1 MNPRRLL
8 FPLAFS
14 LSLLAQPSLAPAAPA
29 PKKEA
34 FHLAP
39 AVAVEAE
46 DFTIESGWRV
56 VKNGGGNYMVD
67 IIGFQHISGER
78 LLCLDSANAG
88 AAQLDIKVPVAG
100 DFRLWVRYEYPPF
113 TDTRFEVEVVQGGR
127 SVAKKLVGAK
137 DNERYA
143 FGETKPRAQ
152 YDPSWGP
159 EGLVEEVFTVPGLQ
173 AGPARIHLRGQ
184 PQPAV
189 PGVSASRNVDLVY
202 LTSDAQD
209 AWLPEYHKR
218 VNLYPILEA
227 FRDSRGPRY
236 EARFTNRGTKPAN
249 FGISHT
255 YNRLPWYVNEPN
267 LATNVAPGAA
277 SAWAGIALQDTAH
290 FHLATFSG
298 GGQPFDLELRPTG
311 GVVERRATGNTTY
324 SFYLP
329 SYPGKYETITTQLTQ
344 LDAVLAHL
352 KANPAV
358 GKVPTQPLCYG
369 GWMPLG
375 QTNELGRKY
384 AELYAALGMR
394 SLHPANSGPAQI
406 ENLAKVGVPATKSWM
421 AMSYRNPPTPENI
434 AKVGADLAKNGLKD
448 KFLWYDYGDEIGFSE
463 WMGHVISS
471 EAAKAK
477 AAGQK
482 TTPAEIVARLWQT
495 WLKLERPG
503 FNPADYWLPAWGPL
517 DPAKL
522 RPDSSAAAAA
532 PAANKPLLYVD
543 SCIFFENTAI
553 EHVAR
558 GAADVRKALGEHV
571 LCGANYSCHPFYYP
585 SSVMYMKW
593 FRGGA
598 ADLARHSEYF
608 WQVGQLGPMINGY
621 VVEHFAAGLRGNPKG
636 VIRQYTMPHSPGNTD
651 ASFLRTA
658 FSHLAHGAKM
668 LDFFGIGM
676 NETFT
681 ENYIDHRDKERFRS
695 VRDVTHAIGFV
706 EDLLPQSTVVPSRVA
721 LLVSESTERWDMAG
735 IAADQAGHSHFGPDF
750 RKTRMVHHL
759 ERLGIWKALTFLGST
774 PDLITETDVHPTLLR
789 DYQVLIVV
797 GDSLPPATAQ
807 LAEQWVKAGG
817 VLLTVANTGGT
828 DQYHRPQN
836 VWNDLCGV
844 GSRQTDARETFFR
857 PRQELPFLKPHG
869 TVAGAGWEMPQ
880 LATYER
886 IKPAAGADVLAKF
899 KDDNSAAFITR
910 KLGKG
915 QTFWCAAQPGVAYL
929 WTALQPPAV
938 PDRGPGT
945 HTVPTGFDSGARAVL
960 ETVLKAA
967 KVEPLVRCEPQQ
979 LDTRLLRA
987 NRGYILPI
995 ANFEPKVGQKATISL
1010 KVTGQIRKVSSA
1022 WHGALPLQRDGD
1034 RLLITLPALG
1044 HGDIVRLD
1052 F

>member
-1 MNPRRLL
+1 MNPLRPAV
-8 FPLAFS
+8 FALASVFTFFS
-14 LSLLAQPSLAPAAPA
+14 VPEISPAAPA
-29 PKKEA
+29 PAKPA
-34 FHLAP
+34 FQLAP

-46 DFTIESGWRV
+46 DFTVESGWRV
-56 VKNGGGNYMVD
+56 VKNGAGNYMVD
-67 IIGFQHISGER
+67 IIGFQHLSGER
-78 LLCLDSANAG
+78 LLSLDSTASG
-88 AAQLDIKVPVAG
+88 AAQLDVQVPVAG
-100 DFRLWVRYEYPPF
+100 DFKLWVRYEYPPF
-113 TDTRFEVEVVQGGR
+113 TDTRFEVEIVQAGR
-127 SVAKKLVGAK
+127 SVAKKLMGAK
-137 DNERYA
+137 NNDRLA
-143 FGETKPRAQ
+143 FGDVKAKPQ

-159 EGLVEEVFTVPGLQ
+159 EGLVEEFLSVPGLT

-184 PQPAV
+184 PQPAN
-189 PGVSASRNVDLVY
+189 PGVSANRNVDLLY
-202 LTSDAQD
+202 LTSDTQD
-209 AWLPEYHKR
+209 AWLTEYHQR
-218 VNLYPILEA
+218 VNLYPLLEA

-236 EARFTNRGTKPAN
+236 EARFTNRGAKPAT
-249 FGISHT
+249 FGINHI
-255 YNRLPWYVNEPN
+255 YNRLPWYVNEPL
-267 LATNVAPGAA
+267 LATNIASGAS
-277 SAWAGIALQDTAH
+277 SAWAGIKLQDTAH

-298 GGQPFDLELRPTG
+298 GGEAFDIELRPVG
-311 GVVERRATGNTTY
+311 GAVERSATGRTAY

-329 SYPGKYETITTQLTQ
+329 SYPGKGEQITTQLAQ

-352 KANPAV
+352 KTNRAV

-394 SLHPANSGPAQI
+394 SLHPANSGPAQL
-406 ENLAKVGVPATKSWM
+406 ENLAKAGVPATKTWM
-421 AMSYRNPPTPENI
+421 ALSYRNPPTPENI
-434 AKVGADLAKNGLKD
+434 AKVSAELAQNGLKEN
-448 KFLWYDYGDEIGFSE
+448 FLWYDYGDEIGFSE
-463 WMGHVISS
+463 WMGHVINS

-482 TTPAEIVARLWQT
+482 TTPAEITARLWQD
-495 WLKLERPG
+495 WLKSNRPN
-503 FNPADYWLPAWGPL
+503 FNPADYWLPAWGAL

-522 RPDSSAAAAA
+522 RPDSSAAA
-532 PAANKPLLYVD
+532 PAASKPLLYID
-543 SCIFFENTAI
+543 SCIFYEDTAI
-553 EHVAR
+553 AHVAR
-558 GAADVRKALGEHV
+558 AAADVRKALGDHV
-571 LCGANYSCHPFYYP
+571 LCGANYSCHPFYFP
-585 SSVMYMKW
+585 SAVMYMKW

-621 VVEHFAAGLRGNPKG
+621 VVEHFAAGLRGNSKG

-651 ASFLRTA
+651 ASFQRTA

-681 ENYIDHRDKERFRS
+681 ENYIDHRDRERFRS
-695 VRDVTHAIGFV
+695 LRDVTHAIGFV

-735 IAADQAGHSHFGPDF
+735 IAADQAGHNLFGADF

-774 PDLITETDVHPTLLR
+774 PDLLTELDIHPSTLR

-807 LAEQWVKAGG
+807 LAEQWVKDGG
-817 VLLTVANTGGT
+817 VLLATANAGT
-828 DQYHRPQN
+828 HDAYHRPQT
-836 VWNDLCGV
+836 VWSELCGV
-844 GSRQTDARETFFR
+844 ASHETIARETFFR
-857 PRQELPFLKPHG
+857 PRQELPFLKPHS
-869 TVAGAGWEMPQ
+869 TLVGAGWEMPQ
-880 LATYER
+880 LATFER
-886 IKPAAGADVLAKF
+886 IKPAAGVEILAKF

-915 QTFWCAAQPGVAYL
+915 RTFWCAALPGVASL
-929 WTALQPPAV
+929 WSATQPPSV

-945 HTVPTGFDSGARAVL
+945 HTVPTNFDPGARALL

-967 KVEPLVRCEPQQ
+967 NVEPLVRCEPRQ
-979 LDTRLLRA
+979 LDLRLLRA

-995 ANFEPKVGQKATISL
+995 ANYEPTVGQRATITVNAPGAI
-1010 KVTGQIRKVSSA
+1010 KKVSSA
-1022 WHGALPLQRDGD
+1022 WHGPLPLQRDGD
-1034 RLLITLPALG
+1034 RVTITLPALG
-1044 HGDIVRLD
+1044 YGDIVRLD